1 MSKKLFIETL
11 GCAMNVRDTEHMIAE
26 LSTKED
32 YELTETLEEADLII
46 INTCSVREKPVAKLF
61 SEIGVFN
68 KKKKEGAKI
77 GVAGCTA
84 SHLGEEIIKRAP
96 SVDFVLGARNVSKI
110 TEVVEKK
117 HAVEVSTDYDE
128 STYAF
133 GEYRTNPFKA
143 MVNISIGCDKACTF
157 CIVPATRGDEI
168 SIPSDLLVQEITKA
182 VNSGAKEVMLLGQ
195 NVNNYGRR
203 FGAAEEKIDFTGLL
217 QKISAIDGLERIR
230 FTSPHPLHM
239 DDAFLD
245 EFASNPKICK
255 QIHVPLQ
262 SGSTQLLKAMKRGY
276 TKEWFLNRCEKIRT
290 LCPEAAISTDII
302 VGFPGESDADF
313 EDTMEVLEEVRFEQ
327 LFSFKYSPRPHT
339 EAAEYDNQVP
349 DEVASARLTRLQKR
363 HTEILDEVMDA
374 QVGKVHKVYFDELK
388 PGNRVA
394 GRSDDG
400 KLVFVEGSEELLGK
414 IVEVEIAKASR
425 GALDGVVLNQ
435 A

>member
-26 LSTKED
+26 LNKED
-32 YELTETLEEADLII
+32 TYELTEELGEADLII

-61 SEIGVFN
+61 SEIGVF
-68 KKKKEGAKI
+68 KKRRKEGAKI
-77 GVAGCTA
+77 GVTGCTA

-96 SVDFVLGARNVSKI
+96 VVDFVLGARNVSKI
-110 TEVVEKK
+110 TEVIDKK

-143 MVNISIGCDKACTF
+143 MVNISIGCDKSCTF
-157 CIVPATRGDEI
+157 CIVPHTRGDEI

-182 VNSGAKEVMLLGQ
+182 VRTGAKEVMLLGQ

-203 FGAAEEKIDFTGLL
+203 FGSSDEKIDFTGLL
-217 QKISAIDGLERIR
+217 QKISKIEGLERIR

-239 DDAFLD
+239 DDAFLE

-262 SGSTQLLKAMKRGY
+262 SGSSRLLQAMKRGY
-276 TKEWFLNRCEKIRT
+276 TKENFLNRCAKIRA
-290 LCPEAAISTDII
+290 LCPEATISTDII

-313 EDTMEVLEEVRFEQ
+313 EDTMEVLETVRFEQ
-327 LFSFKYSPRPHT
+327 LFSFKYSPRPFT
-339 EAAEYDNQVP
+339 EAAEFEEQVP
-349 DEVASARLTRLQKR
+349 DSIAGERLTRLQTR
-363 HTEILDEVMDA
+363 HTQILDEIMDA
-374 QVGKVHKVYFDELK
+374 QLGKIHQVYFDELK
-388 PGNRVA
+388 PNNRVA

-400 KLVFVEGSEELLGK
+400 KLVFVEGSEELLGR
-414 IVEVEIAKASR
+414 IVDVEITKTSR
-425 GALDGVVLNQ
+425 GALDGVVVEG
-435 A
+435 

>member
-1 MSKKLFIETL
+1 
-11 GCAMNVRDTEHMIAE
+11 MNVRDSEHMIAE
-26 LSTKED
+26 LNQKEP
-32 YELTETLEEADLII
+32 YELTEELSEADLII

-68 KKKKEGAKI
+68 KYKKNSAKI
-77 GVAGCTA
+77 GVTGCTA
-84 SHLGEEIIKRAP
+84 SHLGKEIIKRAP

-110 TEVVEKK
+110 TEVIEKK
-117 HAVEVSTDYDE
+117 HAVEVDTDFDE

-143 MVNISIGCDKACTF
+143 MVNISIGCDKSCTF

-168 SIPSDLLVQEITKA
+168 SIPSDLLVQEISKA
-182 VNSGAKEVMLLGQ
+182 VATGAKEVMLLGQ

-203 FGAAEEKIDFTGLL
+203 FGAVNEQCNFTQLL
-217 QKISAIDGLERIR
+217 QKISNIEGLERIR

-239 DDAFLD
+239 DDAFIE

-276 TKEWFLNRCEKIRT
+276 TKENFINRCEKIRT
-290 LCPEAAISTDII
+290 LCPEATISTDII

-313 EDTMEVLEEVRFEQ
+313 EDTMDVLNQVRFEQ

-339 EAAEYDNQVP
+339 EAAAYEAQVDNAIAG
-349 DEVASARLTRLQKR
+349 ERLTRLQTR
-363 HTEILDEVMDA
+363 HTQILDEIMDS
-374 QVGKVHKVYFDELK
+374 QLGKVHEVYFDELK
-388 PGNRVA
+388 ANGRVS
-394 GRSDDG
+394 GRTDDG
-400 KLVFVEGSEELLGK
+400 KLVFVQGSEELLGK
-414 IVEVEIAKASR
+414 IVNVKIVKTSR
-425 GALDGVVLNQ
+425 GALDGKLV
-435 A
+435 

>member
-1 MSKKLFIETL
+1 
-11 GCAMNVRDTEHMIAE
+11 MNVRDTEHMIAE
-26 LSTKED
+26 LSQKEA
-32 YELTETLEEADLII
+32 YELTEELSEADLII

-68 KKKKEGAKI
+68 KKKKPGAKI

-96 SVDFVLGARNVSKI
+96 TVDFVLGARNVSKI
-110 TEVVEKK
+110 TKVVNRK

-143 MVNISIGCDKACTF
+143 MVNISIGCDKSCTF

-182 VNSGAKEVMLLGQ
+182 VDTGAKEVMLLGQ

-203 FGAAEEKIDFTGLL
+203 FGALEEKIDFTGLL
-217 QKISAIDGLERIR
+217 QKISKIEGLERIR

-239 DDAFLD
+239 DDAFLE

-262 SGSTQLLKAMKRGY
+262 SGSTRLLKAMKRGY
-276 TKEWFLNRCEKIRT
+276 SKEWFLNRCEKIRT
-290 LCPEAAISTDII
+290 LSPEATISTDII
-302 VGFPGESDADF
+302 VGFPGESEADF
-313 EDTMEVLEEVRFEQ
+313 EDTMEVLERVRFEQ

-339 EAAEYDNQVP
+339 EAAQYADQIP
-349 DEVASARLTRLQKR
+349 DEVAGARLSRLQKR

-374 QVGKVHKVYFDELK
+374 QLGKVHKVYFDELK
-388 PGNRVA
+388 PNNRVA

-400 KLVFVEGSEELLGK
+400 KLVFVEGSEELLGQIVDVK
-414 IVEVEIAKASR
+414 ITKTSR
-425 GALDGVVLNQ
+425 GALDGVVV
-435 A
+435 

>member
-1 MSKKLFIETL
+1 
-11 GCAMNVRDTEHMIAE
+11 MNVRDSEHMIAE
-26 LSTKED
+26 LNQKEP
-32 YELTETLEEADLII
+32 YELTEELSEADLII

-68 KKKKEGAKI
+68 KYKKNSAKI
-77 GVAGCTA
+77 GVTGCTA
-84 SHLGEEIIKRAP
+84 SHLGKEIIKRAP

-110 TEVVEKK
+110 TEVIEKK
-117 HAVEVSTDYDE
+117 HAVEVDTDFDE

-143 MVNISIGCDKACTF
+143 MVNISIGCDKSCTF

-168 SIPSDLLVQEITKA
+168 SIPSDLLVQEISKA
-182 VNSGAKEVMLLGQ
+182 VATGAKEVMLLGQ

-203 FGAAEEKIDFTGLL
+203 FGAVDEQCNFTQLL
-217 QKISAIDGLERIR
+217 QKISNIEGLERIR

-239 DDAFLD
+239 DDAFIE

-276 TKEWFLNRCEKIRT
+276 TKENFINRCEKIRT
-290 LCPEAAISTDII
+290 LCPEATISTDII

-313 EDTMEVLEEVRFEQ
+313 EDTMDVLNKVRFEQ

-339 EAAEYDNQVP
+339 EAAEYEAQVDNAIAG
-349 DEVASARLTRLQKR
+349 ERLTRLQTR
-363 HTEILDEVMDA
+363 HTQILDEIMDS
-374 QVGKVHKVYFDELK
+374 QLGKIHEVYFDELK
-388 PGNRVA
+388 ANGRVS
-394 GRSDDG
+394 GRTDDG
-400 KLVFVEGSEELLGK
+400 KLVFVQGSEELLGK
-414 IVEVEIAKASR
+414 IVNVKIVKTSR
-425 GALDGVVLNQ
+425 GALDGKLV
-435 A
+435 